1 MRLTEDLE
9 VANATMSA
17 DTKVDLILGG
27 HDHQVLCRLAGD
39 TDVDPEVIIQGK
51 DNSDIVVD
59 GKVHPDAEGDVRIVK
74 SGTDW
79 KSYSVIHLLIDS
91 SQCGKA
97 TIRSSRV
104 EQWTDITQTQAYNSI
119 PKCPTMTRVLTSV
132 YDRITT
138 TVQHPLFHSRVPLD
152 GRSSEIRGHETNL
165 GNLLADA
172 VRAFYNTDIALVNSG
187 GVRCNRII
195 QPTTEAQNTALTVK
209 DMIDILPFD
218 NAFVVKRVSGHDI
231 LTALSNS
238 LSDAHTDGRFLQI
251 SGLCVSANWHR
262 PEHHRLITAHHCPQ
276 HGPSTLISP
285 NRTYTVAMVSF
296 IAAGFDGY
304 TSFKEAETVVG
315 EEGAMT
321 DTGLLL
327 KVLGYESHSEGV
339 SIREKKGRG

>member
-1 MRLTEDLE
+1 MLIISSRDWPSNCQHLPPADILSPVDVSKRLAWTLRVDERCDFVIAISHMRLTEDLE

-51 DNSDIVVD
+51 DNSELVVD

-91 SQCGKA
+91 SQCRKA
-97 TIRSSRV
+97 TLRSSRGTYTIYNEPSSTDGSEPLV

-119 PKCPTMTRVLTSV
+119 PKCPTVTRVLKSV

-138 TVQHPLFHSRVPLD
+138 TVQHPLFHSRFPLD

-165 GNLLADA
+165 GNLVADA

-209 DMIDILPFD
+209 DMI
-218 NAFVVKRVSGHDI
+218 G
-231 LTALSNS
+231 T
-238 LSDAHTDGRFLQI
+238 
-251 SGLCVSANWHR
+251 
-262 PEHHRLITAHHCPQ
+262 
-276 HGPSTLISP
+276 
-285 NRTYTVAMVSF
+285 
-296 IAAGFDGY
+296 
-304 TSFKEAETVVG
+304 
-315 EEGAMT
+315 
-321 DTGLLL
+321 
-327 KVLGYESHSEGV
+327 
-339 SIREKKGRG
+339 